1 MGLCGEGKYSSISPS
16 LTVDGKNNRHIPRIK
31 RAVAV
36 SALFIPFNVFKIV
49 LQVYCLSIFFLVID
63 KKEVPESRWESVFC

>member
-1 MGLCGEGKYSSISPS
+1 MKTEENRKACKKMGLCGEGKYSSISPS

-36 SALFIPFNVFKIV
+36 SALFIPLNVFKIV
-49 LQVYCLSIFFLVID
+49 LQVYCLSIFF
-63 KKEVPESRWESVFC
+63 SGNR